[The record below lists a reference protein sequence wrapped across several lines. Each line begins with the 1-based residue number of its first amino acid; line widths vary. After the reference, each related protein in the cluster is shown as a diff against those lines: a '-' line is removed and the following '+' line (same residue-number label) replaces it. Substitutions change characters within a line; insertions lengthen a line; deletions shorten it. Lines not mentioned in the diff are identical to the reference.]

1 MRGTSKLILVP
12 RVAAAR
18 DFKAWFPECVTCP
31 DGQFAPPFQVC
42 APWRAGCFFRAGQ
55 VLGWITIAAKTFDS
69 TGDRMPRYL
78 SQHTLACLTRQ
89 GAEELSRRLLG
100 GQAVTARRVI
110 FNMQEGK
117 MLAEFDAPGREELEK
132 WLKAGKFHFDW
143 LLRIELEAA
152 ADGSLQPVS

>member
-1 MRGTSKLILVP
+1 
-12 RVAAAR
+12 
-18 DFKAWFPECVTCP
+18 
-31 DGQFAPPFQVC
+31 
-42 APWRAGCFFRAGQ
+42 
-55 VLGWITIAAKTFDS
+55 
-69 TGDRMPRYL
+69 MPRYI

-100 GQAVTARRVI
+100 GKPVAARRVV

-132 WLKAGKFHFDW
+132 WLAAGKFHFDW
-143 LLRIELEAA
+143 LLRVELEAA